1 MNKGLKVSIVSAV
14 LATSGLFVVA
24 SSADAGW
31 GGKRGH
37 CDRGDMMG
45 NPGMMQ
51 GKGKFGP
58 AMDRELD
65 LTAEEAKTLVSA
77 RLIMRGNDRLKV
89 GQVTE
94 KDDDTYL
101 VDIVTVDN
109 SLVRQIEVDRDN
121 GLPRGGFKR

>member
-1 MNKGLKVSIVSAV
+1 MKKGLKVSIVSAV
-14 LATSGLFVVA
+14 IATSGLLVVA

-31 GGKRGH
+31 GGKRGY
-37 CDRGDMMG
+37 CDRAQMAGA
-45 NPGMMQ
+45 PGMMQ
-51 GKGKFGP
+51 GKGNFGP

-65 LTAEEAKTLVSA
+65 LTADEAKTLVSA

-94 KDDDTYL
+94 KDEDTYL
-101 VDIVTVDN
+101 VDIITVDN
-109 SLVRQIEVDRDN
+109 SLVRQVEVDRDN

>member
-1 MNKGLKVSIVSAV
+1 MNKALKVSIVSAV
-14 LATSGLFVVA
+14 IATSGLFVLA

-31 GGKRGH
+31 GGKRGY

-45 NPGMMQ
+45 APGMMQ

-58 AMDRELD
+58 AMARELD

-94 KDDDTYL
+94 KDGDTYL
-101 VDIVTVDN
+101 VDIITVDK
-109 SLVRQIEVDRDN
+109 SLVRQVEVDRDN

>member
-1 MNKGLKVSIVSAV
+1 NKGLKVSIVSAV
-14 LATSGLFVVA
+14 IATSGLFVLA

-31 GGKRGH
+31 GGKRGY

-45 NPGMMQ
+45 APGMMP

-58 AMDRELD
+58 SVARELD

-89 GQVTE
+89 GQVTK
-94 KDDDTYL
+94 KDGDTYL
-101 VDIVTVDN
+101 VDIVTIDN

-121 GLPRGGFKR
+121 GLPRGGFNR

>member
-14 LATSGLFVVA
+14 IATSGLFVLA

-31 GGKRGH
+31 GGKRGQ

-45 NPGMMQ
+45 APGMMQ

-58 AMDRELD
+58 AMERELD

-94 KDDDTYL
+94 KDGDTYL